1 MTEQNYQP
9 IEQRIASANEA
20 LESGSYFAAGR
31 EVFGGWRELGR
42 LYNDVRNTG
51 APQDRVMDYNAQ
63 LTEIEGK
70 ILARGGKK
78 ALSTTYFEGKRLA
91 TKGLEAMLG
100 EDRVA
105 NLKEDT
111 RDYAAAVKLGAHV
124 VASDAKQMYG
134 AAKTGVG
141 VGLGKLGSLLDRASK
156 KLNKE

>member
-20 LESGSYFAAGR
+20 LERGTYMAAGR
-31 EVFGGWRELGR
+31 QLGSGLLELGR
-42 LYNDVRNTG
+42 LVRAGDVPEERLL
-51 APQDRVMDYNAQ
+51 AYNAQ

-70 ILARGGKK
+70 ILVRGGKK
-78 ALSTTYFEGKRLA
+78 ALSTRYFEGKRLA

-100 EDRVA
+100 ETRVA

-134 AAKTGVG
+134 VAKTGVG

-156 KLNKE
+156 KLNKK